1 MLWTILNYPQVT
13 LTVLRFANGDPV
25 ECPVRG
31 AEYRQWGRLPGATNK
46 SGAIL
51 FGAIPPGDYTVHN
64 TSNPVN
70 VDPVIAGMNPQKIH
84 ISQEQQGDVQL
95 MFESSAKPSLI
106 IQYLETESGKPV
118 KGGQFTL
125 TRTTSPSETW
135 TEIFTDDS
143 GIAVVPNL
151 EAGSYVLTQ
160 TKYLTATS
168 AS

>member
-1 MLWTILNYPQVT
+1 
-13 LTVLRFANGDPV
+13 
-25 ECPVRG
+25 
-31 AEYRQWGRLPGATNK
+31 
-46 SGAIL
+46 
-51 FGAIPPGDYTVHN
+51 
-64 TSNPVN
+64 
-70 VDPVIAGMNPQKIH
+70 
-84 ISQEQQGDVQL
+84 

-106 IQYLETESGKPV
+106 IQYLETESGKLV

-160 TKYLTATS
+160 TKVPDGYIGELKSTSFTVNTEDDSAVMRTFYADKPGSATFTILDS
-168 AS
+168 QTGKPIPGVEVTLILKATRSPPVLRLPITRAE

>member
-1 MLWTILNYPQVT
+1 
-13 LTVLRFANGDPV
+13 
-25 ECPVRG
+25 
-31 AEYRQWGRLPGATNK
+31 
-46 SGAIL
+46 
-51 FGAIPPGDYTVHN
+51 
-64 TSNPVN
+64 
-70 VDPVIAGMNPQKIH
+70 
-84 ISQEQQGDVQL
+84 

-160 TKYLTATS
+160 TKVPDGVLSMPTSLVPPPLRFWTHRRASLFLVWRLPSILKATRS
-168 AS
+168 PPVLRLPITRAE